1 MTHSIDFAGIEEKL
15 FLIQKLVLGS
25 REYCEERDIGRT
37 VGRYG
42 EGAWSDYS
50 YRLKEL
56 VSSYTI
62 ECAIKTRMVQDFVDA
77 NSSTRLDLA
86 SIDSEARE
94 GFEIGVV
101 HGGAFDLTVRESCN
115 KIIHATKVE
124 LGWACANLRNAK
136 KKIEYWAGSYHLWG
150 KQGRSAWY
158 VELDMQLWAIAME
171 NFHAIL
177 DERVDWE
184 QVYGL

>member
-1 MTHSIDFAGIEEKL
+1 MTHSIDFKRIEEKL
-15 FLIQKLVLGS
+15 FLIQNIVLGS
-25 REYCEERDIGRT
+25 RAYCEERDIGRT

-50 YRLKEL
+50 YRLQEL
-56 VSSYTI
+56 VSSYAI
-62 ECAIKTRMVQDFVDA
+62 ECAIKTRMVQDFVAA
-77 NSSTRLDLA
+77 NSTGVDLA
-86 SIDSEARE
+86 SVDGEARE
-94 GFEIGVV
+94 GIEIGVV
-101 HGGAFDLTVRESCN
+101 HSGAFDLTVRESCN
-115 KIIHATKVE
+115 KIIHATKVD
-124 LGWACANLRNAK
+124 LGWACVNLRKAK
-136 KKIEYWAGSYHLWG
+136 KKIEYWAGCYHLHG
-150 KQGRSAWY
+150 KQGKSAWH